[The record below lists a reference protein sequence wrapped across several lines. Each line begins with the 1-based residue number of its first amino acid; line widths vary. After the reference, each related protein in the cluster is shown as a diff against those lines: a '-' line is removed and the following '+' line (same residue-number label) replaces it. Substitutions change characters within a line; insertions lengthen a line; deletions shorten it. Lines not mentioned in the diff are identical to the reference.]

1 MATGVSSET
10 LTGRELAVLTLLARG
25 KSNKE
30 IRANLFITETTA
42 KGHLHHIFTKLN
54 VLSRMEAVTVAS
66 QRGLVQLYRLNLW
79 LLPQGPA
86 DRRLDLLPDLPPPEG
101 LHWTSSLALLKS
113 DRLANSWR
121 LEEVSCSSCKQHR
134 TKKQK
139 ETKHM
144 NNNNGHQKG
153 EQS

>member
-1 MATGVSSET
+1 VSSET

-42 KGHLHHIFTKLN
+42 NIFTKLN

-66 QRGLVQLYRLNLW
+66 QRGLVRLYRLNLW

-121 LEEVSCSSCKQHR
+121 LEEVSCSSSKQRR